1 MQRCLENGDDK
12 TGVSIVFTVL
22 KMDAGP
28 LVKQIVKPLQGDE
41 KAPEILTEMFAV
53 GTNELIDVL
62 PSVFDGTITISNA
75 VAQDHA
81 RSTNATKL
89 SVEEA
94 KIDFATMN
102 SKVNSLTY
110 SLTYR
115 YSLIRSVQVI
125 HNRLRVFAEW
135 PGVWSTFR
143 IGGSDEIQRIKLIT
157 TCVLD
162 PNPAVAPATMQV
174 SVIKSKKADILQIV
188 CGDGSILGIKELQP
202 VNKKVMDSKS
212 FINGLRG
219 NTDISWCSPPSE

>member
-1 MQRCLENGDDK
+1 M
-12 TGVSIVFTVL
+12 FTVL

-75 VAQDHA
+75 VAQDHT

-102 SKVNSLTY
+102 SKVNSLTH
-110 SLTYR
+110 SLTHLHALTH
-115 YSLIRSVQVI
+115 SLC
-125 HNRLRVFAEW
+125 A
-135 PGVWSTFR
+135 
-143 IGGSDEIQRIKLIT
+143 
-157 TCVLD
+157 
-162 PNPAVAPATMQV
+162 
-174 SVIKSKKADILQIV
+174 
-188 CGDGSILGIKELQP
+188 GD
-202 VNKKVMDSKS
+202 
-212 FINGLRG
+212 
-219 NTDISWCSPPSE
+219 T